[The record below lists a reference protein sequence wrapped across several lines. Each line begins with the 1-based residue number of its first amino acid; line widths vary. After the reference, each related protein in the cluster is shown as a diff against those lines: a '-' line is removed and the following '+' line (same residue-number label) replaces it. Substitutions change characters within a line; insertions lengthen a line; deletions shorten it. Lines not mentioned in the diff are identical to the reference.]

1 MTSSVDSYEP
11 NLLYEKS
18 HTTPDEPT
26 ASTVLTRLEVWFS
39 NSASA
44 TPQHIYLDLHRDD
57 HSDATSHSNFVL
69 DNFLSSEHDCVKRIT
84 SLLSDHLV
92 NLFKQDST
100 SNLPFHHRFG
110 FSLIGDTLSDP
121 LPPPSI
127 SHTAIISDPQV
138 PKIHYSSLK
147 FLEARE
153 IRPNIRISKSPATS
167 GSEVLQTKCIYKAV
181 DFAREASSLS
191 FEVTNYKR
199 LVAKGPELEKWLV
212 KIVGLVYIY
221 DIEDEETVDKLKLS
235 TSDTAVEDE
244 LEEVNTQF
252 IGALFTYHPQ
262 RDLTTHCY
270 TTVIP
275 EEIKICWFRQIV
287 HAIAALESAGF
298 EHWDLKCENI
308 VLDTADGLPEEQ
320 YTNHMLVSDDIS
332 TARVTIER
340 NRAERRSSTTTKP
353 SLINPGKLK
362 IIDLE
367 NSKSSAAFRPQS
379 MAGQGHAYTGNH
391 DPNKRRE
398 SVDQH
403 PELGISM
410 VYAMGKTI
418 LEIWTRKMPGIGDPT
433 ESELGLL
440 PETARKVVQLC
451 CSNENRVSAAEAR
464 RFTDDL
470 FAHFQDEDE
479 AEE

>member
-1 MTSSVDSYEP
+1 MASVDSYEP

-26 ASTVLTRLEVWFS
+26 PSGVLSRLELWFS
-39 NSASA
+39 NSNSA

-57 HSDATSHSNFVL
+57 HSDASSYSNFAL
-69 DNFLSSEHDCVKRIT
+69 DKFLSSEHECVKTLT

-92 NLFKQDST
+92 ALSTQDPT
-100 SNLPFHHRFG
+100 SNLPSHRRFG
-110 FSLIGDTLSDP
+110 FALTGNTFSNP

-127 SHTAIISDPQV
+127 SHTAIISDPQI
-138 PKIHYSSLK
+138 PKIHYPSLK

-153 IRPNIRISKSPATS
+153 IRPNIRIAKSPVTTGS
-167 GSEVLQTKCIYKAV
+167 GAQTKCLYKAV

-199 LVAKGPELEKWLV
+199 LVANGPELEKWLV
-212 KIVGLVYIY
+212 RLVGLVYIY
-221 DIEDEETVDKLKLS
+221 DIEDEETPEAPKLP
-235 TSDTAVEDE
+235 SDSAVEDE

-262 RDLTTHCY
+262 RDLTTHVY
-270 TTVIP
+270 TTAIP

-308 VLDTADGLPEEQ
+308 VLDTADGLPEDQ
-320 YTNHMLVSDDIS
+320 FTNHILASEDIT

-340 NRAERRSSTTTKP
+340 NRLERRSSTTTKP

-379 MAGQGHAYTGNH
+379 TAGQWHIGHR
-391 DPNKRRE
+391 DPSKRRE

-418 LEIWTRKMPGIGDPT
+418 LEIWAGKMPGVGNPT
-433 ESELGLL
+433 ENELDIL
-440 PETARKVVQLC
+440 PETARKVVELC
-451 CSNENRVSAAEAR
+451 CSNETRISALEVQR
-464 RFTDDL
+464 LTDDL
-470 FAHFQDEDE
+470 FAHLNDEDE
-479 AEE
+479 IED

>member
-1 MTSSVDSYEP
+1 MASVDYYEP
-11 NLLYEKS
+11 NLLYEKA
-18 HTTPDEPT
+18 HTTPDEPS
-26 ASTVLTRLEVWFS
+26 ASTVLSRLEVWFS

-57 HSDATSHSNFVL
+57 HSDASSHSNFVL
-69 DNFLSSEHDCVKRIT
+69 DNFLSSEHECVKRVT
-84 SLLSDHLV
+84 VLLSDHLV
-92 NLFKQDST
+92 NLFKRDPT
-100 SNLPFHHRFG
+100 SNLPSHRRFG
-110 FSLIGDTLSDP
+110 FALTGDTLSDP

-153 IRPNIRISKSPATS
+153 IRPNIRIAKSPAGP
-167 GSEVLQTKCIYKAV
+167 GSEAPQTKCIYKAV

-212 KIVGLVYIY
+212 KIVGLVYIH
-221 DIEDEETVDKLKLS
+221 DIEDEEIIDTLKLAATDS
-235 TSDTAVEDE
+235 AVEDE
-244 LEEVNTQF
+244 LEEANTQF

-262 RDLTTHCY
+262 RDLSTHCY
-270 TTVIP
+270 TTIIP

-320 YTNHMLVSDDIS
+320 YTNHILASDDIT

-340 NRAERRSSTTTKP
+340 NRLERRSSTTTKP
-353 SLINPGKLK
+353 SPINPGKLK

-379 MAGQGHAYTGNH
+379 MAGQGHHGHH
-391 DPNKRRE
+391 DPSKRRE

-418 LEIWTRKMPGIGDPT
+418 LEIWAGKMPDVGDPT
-433 ESELGLL
+433 EKELNLL

-451 CSNENRVSAAEAR
+451 CSNETRISAAEVK

-470 FAHFQDEDE
+470 FVHLHDDDEIHE
-479 AEE
+479 

>member
-1 MTSSVDSYEP
+1 MASSVDSYEP

-26 ASTVLTRLEVWFS
+26 ASTVLSRLEVWFS

-69 DNFLSSEHDCVKRIT
+69 DNFLSSEHDCVKRLT
-84 SLLSDHLV
+84 GLLSDHLV
-92 NLFKQDST
+92 DLFKQDLT
-100 SNLPFHHRFG
+100 SNLPFHRRFG
-110 FSLIGDTLSDP
+110 FSLTGDTFSDP

-153 IRPNIRISKSPATS
+153 IRPNIRIAKSPAPT
-167 GSEVLQTKCIYKAV
+167 GSQTKCIYKAV

-199 LVAKGPELEKWLV
+199 LVANGPGLEKWLV
-212 KIVGLVYIY
+212 KIVGLVYVH
-221 DIEDEETVDKLKLS
+221 DIEDEETA
-235 TSDTAVEDE
+235 DTPKIATTDSAVEDE

-252 IGALFTYHPQ
+252 VGALFAYHPQ

-275 EEIKICWFRQIV
+275 EEIKVCWFRQIV

-320 YTNHMLVSDDIS
+320 YTNHISASDDI
-332 TARVTIER
+332 TTGRVTIER

-379 MAGQGHAYTGNH
+379 MAGQGHRHH

-398 SVDQH
+398 SIDQH

-418 LEIWTRKMPGIGDPT
+418 LEIWAGKMPDVGDPT
-433 ESELGLL
+433 ESELSLL
-440 PETARKVVQLC
+440 PETAKQVVQLC
-451 CSNENRVSAAEAR
+451 CSNETRVSAAEVQ

-470 FAHFQDEDE
+470 FAHLHDEDDIE
-479 AEE
+479 G

>member
-1 MTSSVDSYEP
+1 MASVDSDYEP
-11 NLLYEKS
+11 NLLHEKS
-18 HTTPDEPT
+18 HTTPEEPT
-26 ASTVLTRLEVWFS
+26 ASTALSRLEVWFS

-57 HSDATSHSNFVL
+57 RSDPTSHSNAVL
-69 DNFLSSEHDCVKRIT
+69 DKFLSSEHDCIKTLT
-84 SLLSDHLV
+84 SLLSEHLV
-92 NLFKQDST
+92 NLFKQDPT
-100 SNLPFHHRFG
+100 SNIPFHRRFG
-110 FSLIGDTLSDP
+110 FSLIGDAFSDP

-138 PKIHYSSLK
+138 PKIHYSALK

-153 IRPNIRISKSPATS
+153 IRPNIQIAKSPATP
-167 GSEVLQTKCIYKAV
+167 GSDAPQTKCIYKAV
-181 DFAREASSLS
+181 NFAREASSLS

-199 LVAKGPELEKWLV
+199 LVANGPELEKWLV
-212 KIVGLVYIY
+212 KLVGLVYIH
-221 DIEDEETVDKLKLS
+221 DVEDEAALDNPKLA
-235 TSDTAVEDE
+235 SDSAVEDE

-270 TTVIP
+270 TTIIP

-320 YTNHMLVSDDIS
+320 FTNHMAASEDVS
-332 TARVTIER
+332 TARITIER

-353 SLINPGKLK
+353 SLMNPGKLK

-379 MAGQGHAYTGNH
+379 MAGQWHTGSH
-391 DPNKRRE
+391 DPSKRRE

-418 LEIWTRKMPGIGDPT
+418 LEIWAGKMPDVGDPT
-433 ESELGLL
+433 EKELNLL

-451 CSNENRVSAAEAR
+451 CSNETRVSASEAKN
-464 RFTDDL
+464 FTDGL
-470 FAHFQDEDE
+470 FAHLHDDEDE
-479 AEE
+479 LEN